1 MAIVGWA
8 LNDLAHRPPSYGWF
22 VITIATAVIGA
33 YNVKIPGLVAR
44 LSLSEP
50 TVFLATLLYGPAAG
64 TLTAAVDALAMSLRL
79 VPRLR
84 TAHRILFN
92 VGTLAASVLPA
103 SILFFGLTGIN
114 EAQPS
119 YGPVETFVGP
129 LYAFAITVF
138 LINSGIVATA
148 LGIER
153 AGSPLRIWISQF
165 PWLSA
170 NYLASASIAAILVV
184 FSQALDFAL
193 AALLLP
199 LVVVSVLAYR
209 TTLGRLDDANEH
221 LTQVNQLYISTIET
235 LAMAIDAKDQVTHG
249 HIRRVQRYAVAL
261 ARAVGVSDEKQI
273 KAIEAAALLHDM
285 GKLAIPEF
293 ILNKPGK
300 LTAREFSVMKTHA
313 AIGADLLS
321 SIHFPYPV
329 VPIVRHHHE
338 NWDGTGYPDGLSGA
352 QIPIGARILAV
363 VDCYDA
369 LTSHRPYRPAMG
381 STFALDVL
389 TQRRGRM
396 YDPLVVDAFVAE
408 HDRLCQ
414 ADEQSDA
421 TSLIL
426 GSQAELGQA
435 TTSDAVTDGASVPI
449 ESLKLLAAISPYQ
462 GGPSPATVCRQVID
476 SLRSIA
482 SFESA
487 AVLYP
492 SDRVTEL
499 DVLYADGSAA
509 GALSTSR
516 PSIGER
522 LSGWVAANKTAVW
535 NADAALDLSHA
546 TGIGLAVGSSLP
558 LCIGDVLI
566 GVITLYGRS
575 GQEITMA
582 ERRVVEWLLP
592 SIATTVDAALQRP
605 GLVIDCSSSEVL
617 TAALSALDALL
628 SHDRHSS
635 EHRNCG
641 VVAVSVAALPRL
653 DSANSL
659 DIIDA
664 KISNAL
670 APRLRDNRCDLVLS
684 PGQHLYCALDG
695 VSPDA
700 LSDEVLAV
708 EAGKIHGV
716 QSVHLATINSALELQ
731 DTVRRMLASRH
742 TPVGRTEPSTVH

>member
-1 MAIVGWA
+1 
-8 LNDLAHRPPSYGWF
+8 
-22 VITIATAVIGA
+22 
-33 YNVKIPGLVAR
+33 
-44 LSLSEP
+44 
-50 TVFLATLLYGPAAG
+50 
-64 TLTAAVDALAMSLRL
+64 MSLRL

-84 TAHRILFN
+84 TPHRILFN

-103 SILFFGLTGIN
+103 SILFFSLTGIS
-114 EAQPS
+114 ESPPT
-119 YGPVETFVGP
+119 YGPVESFVGP
-129 LYAFAITVF
+129 LYAFAIAVF

-153 AGSPLRIWISQF
+153 SSSPLKIWRSQF

-199 LVVVSVLAYR
+199 LVFVSVLAYR

-273 KAIEAAALLHDM
+273 RAIEAAALLHDM

-321 SIHFPYPV
+321 SIQFPYPV

-338 NWDGTGYPDGLSGA
+338 NWDGSGYPDGLSGA

-381 STFALDVL
+381 SEFALDVL

-396 YDPLVVDAFVAE
+396 YDPLVVDAFIAE
-408 HDRLCQ
+408 HERLRQ
-414 ADEQSDA
+414 NDEQSDA
-421 TSLIL
+421 TALIL
-426 GSQAELGQA
+426 GSQSEIAPSAAAEA
-435 TTSDAVTDGASVPI
+435 ETEAVSVPV

-462 GGPSPATVCRQVID
+462 GGPSPALACRQVVE
-476 SLRSIA
+476 SLKSIT

-487 AVLYP
+487 AVLCP

-499 DVLYADGSAA
+499 DVVYVDGSAA
-509 GALSTSR
+509 GVLASSH
-516 PSIGER
+516 PSIGDR

-535 NADAALDLSHA
+535 NADAALDLPHG
-546 TGIGLAVGSSLP
+546 TGLGLAVGSSLP
-558 LCIGDVLI
+558 LCVGDVLV
-566 GVITLYGRS
+566 GVITLYGRA
-575 GQEITMA
+575 GQEVTVA
-582 ERRVVEWLLP
+582 ERRVIEWLLP

-605 GLVIDCSSSEVL
+605 GLVVDCSAPEVL
-617 TAALSALDALL
+617 AAALSALDALL
-628 SHDRHSS
+628 SHDRHPSD
-635 EHRNCG
+635 HRNCG
-641 VVAVSVAALPRL
+641 VVAISVSATPRL
-653 DSANSL
+653 DSVNPL

-670 APRLRDNRCDLVLS
+670 APRSRENRCDLVLG

-695 VSPDA
+695 VSPQDIR
-700 LSDEVLAV
+700 DEVLSV
-708 EAGKIHGV
+708 DAGKIHGV
-716 QSVHLATINSALELQ
+716 QSVHVLVINSALELQ
-731 DTVRRMLASRH
+731 DAVRRMLASRGASASAADH
-742 TPVGRTEPSTVH
+742 GRIH